1 MPLPSEID
9 SGDGRKFQLQEVDPA
24 GMLDLL
30 EAAGTAAN
38 SSAWLRYALMIC
50 SVISIDGKPVIMPIT
65 KDEVK
70 NLARR
75 VGNTGV
81 EAIAAVTYPLEATA
95 AKPAP
100 DEEAQVA
107 KN

>member
-1 MPLPSEID
+1 
-9 SGDGRKFQLQEVDPA
+9 
-24 GMLDLL
+24 MLDLL

-50 SVISIDGKPVIMPIT
+50 SVISIDGKPVVMPIT
-65 KDEVK
+65 KDEVR

-81 EAIAAVTYPLEATA
+81 QAIAAVMYPSEPANA
-95 AKPAP
+95 APAP